1 MYVCVYT
8 VQRNF
13 KCVVIL
19 LNYCLIIFRHYSIHH
34 DGDGNGNQLLISSTP
49 NYSRFKKP
57 EISMDSVLEKIR
69 KQQGAR
75 QVWTPEKL
83 KELTKPKI

>member
-1 MYVCVYT
+1 MLYY
-8 VQRNF
+8 R
-13 KCVVIL
+13 
-19 LNYCLIIFRHYSIHH
+19 LIIFHHYSIHH

-49 NYSRFKKP
+49 TYSRFKKP

>member
-1 MYVCVYT
+1 MLYY
-8 VQRNF
+8 R
-13 KCVVIL
+13 
-19 LNYCLIIFRHYSIHH
+19 LIIFRRYSIHR